1 MAAKTLFLVRALK
14 RVDFPTLGSPTIP
27 IERLTGVSLR
37 GIVGAPCHDRPMPAY
52 VVTLLIGLFAGSA
65 IGYLLSALKSKDSV
79 GNQALLDDY
88 KAQLAAERA
97 KTESAIT
104 LNAELLAVKESVA
117 QLSTQSNEANRIR
130 TEAEAKLNTTILEM
144 RRASESIFDE
154 TKKIAGAL
162 SNSQSRGKFG
172 EAQLELLL
180 QGAGLREG
188 HEYTAQRSTTD
199 SDSSGIPDITVS
211 MPGGSLLF
219 IDSKFPFERF
229 LEAFGTEDQS
239 QRDEYLQLHTKD
251 LMKHVESLAK
261 RGYHKSQGSPDFVV
275 LFVPFETLLSEAL
288 RLDPMFLEK
297 AFKVGVTVATPTSM
311 MALLRTIGYIFTRNK
326 LAENADE
333 IQKVASTF
341 LKNITLLHTKIVAVG
356 KAISSTSKA
365 YEDLVPTAEKTVL
378 APARRIHNLGVT
390 GDKDKL
396 AIEYPEA
403 PGAVRDLKSAELD
416 TGDDYIDAEEVDER

>member
-1 MAAKTLFLVRALK
+1 
-14 RVDFPTLGSPTIP
+14 
-27 IERLTGVSLR
+27 
-37 GIVGAPCHDRPMPAY
+37 MPAY
-52 VVTLLIGLFAGSA
+52 LTPLLIGVFAGIT
-65 IGYLLSALKSKDSV
+65 IGYLLSALKFKNSSGD
-79 GNQALLDDY
+79 QALLKDY
-88 KAQLAAERA
+88 KAQLDAERG
-97 KTESAIT
+97 KTEGAIK
-104 LNAELLAVKESVA
+104 LNAELVAMKESVNKLA
-117 QLSTQSNEANRIR
+117 QQSNEANRIR
-130 TEAEAKLNTTILEM
+130 TEAEAKLNTTINEM

-162 SNSQSRGKFG
+162 SNTQTRGKFG

-180 QGAGLREG
+180 EGAGLRQG
-188 HEYTAQRSTTD
+188 HEYTSQRSTTD
-199 SDSSGIPDITVS
+199 SDSTGIPDVTVN

-219 IDSKFPFERF
+219 IDSKFPFDRF
-229 LEAFGTEDQS
+229 LDAFATQDQNE
-239 QRDEYLQLHTKD
+239 RDEYLQQHSKD
-251 LMKHVESLAK
+251 LLKHVEALAK

-288 RLDPMFLEK
+288 RLDPMLLEK
-297 AFKVGVTVATPTSM
+297 AFKVGVTIATPTSM

-378 APARRIHNLGVT
+378 APARRIHNLGVA

-396 AIEYPEA
+396 AIAYPEA
-403 PGAVRDLKSAELD
+403 PGAVRELKSAELES
-416 TGDDYIDAEEVDER
+416 GDDYIDAEEVDDAEKTKEVER

>member
-1 MAAKTLFLVRALK
+1 
-14 RVDFPTLGSPTIP
+14 
-27 IERLTGVSLR
+27 
-37 GIVGAPCHDRPMPAY
+37 MPAY
-52 VVTLLIGLFAGSA
+52 LTPLLIGVFAGIT
-65 IGYLLSALKSKDSV
+65 IGYLLSALKFKNSSGD
-79 GNQALLDDY
+79 QALLKDY
-88 KAQLAAERA
+88 KAQLDAERG
-97 KTESAIT
+97 KTEGAIK
-104 LNAELLAVKESVA
+104 LNAELVAMKESVNKLA
-117 QLSTQSNEANRIR
+117 QQSNEANRIR
-130 TEAEAKLNTTILEM
+130 TEAEAKLNTTINEM

-162 SNSQSRGKFG
+162 SNTQTRGKFG

-180 QGAGLREG
+180 EGAGLRQG
-188 HEYTAQRSTTD
+188 HEYTSQRSTTD
-199 SDSSGIPDITVS
+199 SDSTGIPDITVN

-219 IDSKFPFERF
+219 IDSKFPFDRF
-229 LEAFGTEDQS
+229 LDAFATQDQNV
-239 QRDEYLQLHTKD
+239 RDEYLQQHSKD
-251 LMKHVESLAK
+251 LLKHVEALAK

-288 RLDPMFLEK
+288 RLDPMLLEK
-297 AFKVGVTVATPTSM
+297 AFKVGVTIATPTSM

-378 APARRIHNLGVT
+378 APARRIHNLGVA

-396 AIEYPEA
+396 AIAYPEA
-403 PGAVRDLKSAELD
+403 PGAVRELKSAELES
-416 TGDDYIDAEEVDER
+416 GDDYIDAEEVDDAEKTKEVER

>member
-1 MAAKTLFLVRALK
+1 
-14 RVDFPTLGSPTIP
+14 
-27 IERLTGVSLR
+27 
-37 GIVGAPCHDRPMPAY
+37 MPAY
-52 VVTLLIGLFAGSA
+52 VVTLLIGLIAGSA
-65 IGYLLSALKSKDSV
+65 IGYLFSSLKSKDSG
-79 GNQALLDDY
+79 GNQALLDNY
-88 KAQLAAERA
+88 KIQLEAERS
-97 KTESAIT
+97 KTESAIK
-104 LNAELLAVKESVA
+104 LNAELVAVKDSVA
-117 QLSTQSNEANRIR
+117 KLTTQSNEANRIR
-130 TEAEAKLNTTILEM
+130 TEAEANLNTTILEM

-154 TKKIAGAL
+154 TRKIAGAL
-162 SNSQSRGKFG
+162 SNAQIRGKFG

-199 SDSSGIPDITVS
+199 ADSSGIPDVTVN
-211 MPGGSLLF
+211 MPGGSQLF

-229 LEAFGTEDQS
+229 LDAFATDDQAE
-239 QRDEYLQLHTKD
+239 RDQYLQQHAKD
-251 LMKHVESLAK
+251 LLKHVDALAK

-288 RLDPMFLEK
+288 RSDPQFLEK

-311 MALLRTIGYIFTRNK
+311 MALLRTIGYIFSRNK

-356 KAISSTSKA
+356 NAISQTSRA

-378 APARRIHNLGVT
+378 APARRIHNLGVA

-403 PGAVRDLKSAELD
+403 PDDVRDLKNAELD
-416 TGDDYIDAEEVDER
+416 AGDDYIDAEEVDEK

>member
-1 MAAKTLFLVRALK
+1 
-14 RVDFPTLGSPTIP
+14 
-27 IERLTGVSLR
+27 
-37 GIVGAPCHDRPMPAY
+37 MPAY
-52 VVTLLIGLFAGSA
+52 VVTLLIGLMAGAA
-65 IGYLLSALKSKDSV
+65 IGYLIARLKSTSSIADR
-79 GNQALLDDY
+79 ALLDDY
-88 KAQLAAERA
+88 KSQLEAERS
-97 KTESAIT
+97 KTESAVKVT
-104 LNAELLAVKESVA
+104 AELVAMKESVEK
-117 QLSTQSNEANRIR
+117 LSTQANEANRIR

-162 SNSQSRGKFG
+162 SNSQTRGKFG

-180 QGAGLREG
+180 QGAGLRED
-188 HEYTAQRSTTD
+188 HEYFRQKSTTD
-199 SDSSGIPDITVS
+199 SDSSGIPDITVK
-211 MPGGSLLF
+211 MPGGSHIF
-219 IDSKFPFERF
+219 IDSKFPFDRF
-229 LEAFGTEDQS
+229 LEAFDPANNGEQ
-239 QRDEYLQLHTKD
+239 DELLQAHTKD
-251 LMKHVESLAK
+251 LLKHIEALAK

-288 RLDPMFLEK
+288 RLDSHLLEK

-378 APARRIHNLGVT
+378 SPARRIHNLGVT

-403 PGAVRDLKSAELD
+403 PASVRELKSDEL
-416 TGDDYIDAEEVDER
+416 GDDDFIDAEEITDGDK